1 MFDYLFFDAIS
12 GEHFFVECDSYDEA
26 LDIASRYFYLSYIE
40 YLGEYDPE
48 EAEIL
53 GYDTY

>member
-26 LDIASRYFYLSYIE
+26 LDIASRYFYLPYIE

>member
-1 MFDYLFFDAIS
+1 MFDYLFFDLIS
-12 GEHFFVECDSYDEA
+12 GEHFFVECENYDEA
-26 LDIASRYFYLSYIE
+26 LRIASINFYLTFIE
-40 YLGEYDPE
+40 YLGEYTPE